1 MRLNMNYNELKRKE
15 EISFL
20 SHLFKHL
27 LSAQRVQ
34 IQKMTQRKDIIRK
47 NVLVSCSAQSN
58 VLFCSLST
66 YTK

>member
-1 MRLNMNYNELKRKE
+1 MNYNELKRKE

-34 IQKMTQRKDIIRK
+34 IQKMTVRKT
-47 NVLVSCSAQSN
+47 L
-58 VLFCSLST
+58 
-66 YTK
+66 